1 MSSMYSLTLSKA
13 LGRSRSNKTW
23 RKANGEP
30 ARYEPP
36 TDKLG

>member
-30 ARYEPP
+30 RDTNRQP
-36 TDKLG
+36 TS